1 MEVAVMRS
9 LADTLKTLA
18 NAHQYFTTGFTTR
31 TSLGWHQP
39 TPACAATGRALSV
52 VIPARNTAYALP
64 SVLDALAAQQ
74 HAADVEV
81 ILVDDAS
88 TDATF
93 DIARRHP
100 AVTTAVRL
108 AEQRGS
114 AAARNTGAR
123 LAQAPTVLF
132 VDADM
137 VLPSH
142 VFADVAAR
150 AAGDTVLTGFR
161 HNVTYQALPCGGP
174 LLPEGPPLL
183 AADHRVTWTPPVGKA
198 LPYSGIT
205 LTEEL
210 DGRPLDATNDFQ
222 NLGYGRFYYDWDLPR
237 MAVTALLAVPREQ
250 LVDVGG
256 FDEEFGARGWG
267 MEDTHLGAALIAT
280 GCLVIPLRQA
290 VGFHLDPP
298 DAAAQWQTKLAS
310 WPATLAHYRHLL
322 SLPTPTGRDHAFAT
336 AADKHLTDAEVITR

>member
-1 MEVAVMRS
+1 MHS
-9 LADTLKTLA
+9 LAGTLKART
-18 NAHQYFTTGFTTR
+18 NAHRHFTTGFTER
-31 TSLGWHQP
+31 TALGWHEP
-39 TPACAATGRALSV
+39 TPAGAGAGQALSV
-52 VIPARNTAYALP
+52 VIPARNTAFALP
-64 SVLDALAAQQ
+64 TVLDAITAQQ
-74 HAADVEV
+74 HSADVEV
-81 ILVDDAS
+81 ILVDDGS
-88 TDATF
+88 TDTTF

-108 AEQRGS
+108 ADRRGS
-114 AAARNTGAR
+114 ATARNVGAR

-142 VFADVAAR
+142 VFADFAAR

-161 HNVTYQALPCGGP
+161 HNVSYQASSLGRP
-174 LLPEGPPLL
+174 LLPDGPPLL
-183 AADHRVTWTPPVGKA
+183 AADHRVTWKPPVGKR

-205 LTEEL
+205 LTDEL
-210 DGRPLDATNDFQ
+210 HGRPLDATDDFQ
-222 NLGYGRFYYDWDLPR
+222 TLGYGRSYYDWDLPR

-256 FDEEFGARGWG
+256 FDEEFGALGWG
-267 MEDTHLGAALIAT
+267 MEDTHLGAALIAA

-290 VGFHLDPP
+290 VGYHLDPP
-298 DAAAQWQTKLAS
+298 DATAQWQSKLAA
-310 WPATLAHYRHLL
+310 WPATLAHYRRLL
-322 SLPTPTGRDHAFAT
+322 ALPAPGGRGHAFAT

>member
-1 MEVAVMRS
+1 MNTN
-9 LADTLKTLA
+9 LADALKTQA
-18 NAHQYFTTGFTTR
+18 NTHQYFTTGFTER
-31 TSLGWHQP
+31 TGLAWHQP
-39 TPACAATGRALSV
+39 TPAGASVGRALSV
-52 VIPARNTAYALP
+52 VLPAHNTAYALP
-64 SVLDALAAQQ
+64 TVLDALGAQQ

-108 AEQRGS
+108 SQRRGS
-114 AAARNTGAR
+114 AAARNAGAR
-123 LAQAPTVLF
+123 LAQAPTILF

-137 VLPSH
+137 ALPAHVL
-142 VFADVAAR
+142 ADVAAR
-150 AAGDTVLTGFR
+150 AEADTVLTGFR
-161 HNVTYQALPCGGP
+161 HNVPYQASPGGGP

-183 AADHRVTWTPPVGKA
+183 GADHRVTWRPPVGKI

-205 LTEEL
+205 LTDEL

-222 NLGYGRFYYDWDLPR
+222 TLGYGRAYYDWDLPR
-237 MAVTALLAVPREQ
+237 MVVTALLAVPREQ

-256 FDEEFGARGWG
+256 FDEEFGLLGWG
-267 MEDTHLGAALIAT
+267 MEDTHLGAALIAA
-280 GCLVIPLRQA
+280 GCLVVPLRQA

-298 DAAAQWQTKLAS
+298 DAAAQWQAKLAS
-310 WPATLAHYRHLL
+310 WPATLARYRHLL
-322 SLPTPTGRDHAFAT
+322 SLPAPVGHGRDFTT

>member
-1 MEVAVMRS
+1 MNIS
-9 LADTLKTLA
+9 LTDALKTQA
-18 NAHQYFTTGFTTR
+18 NAHRHFTTGFTER
-31 TSLGWHQP
+31 TGLNWHQP
-39 TPACAATGRALSV
+39 TPAGGGAGRALSV
-52 VIPARNTAYALP
+52 MIPARNTAYALP
-64 SVLDALAAQQ
+64 TVLNALGAQQ

-93 DIARRHP
+93 EIARRHP
-100 AVTTAVRL
+100 VVTTVVRL
-108 AEQRGS
+108 AERRGS
-114 AAARNTGAR
+114 AAARNIGAR

-142 VFADVAAR
+142 VFADVAVR
-150 AAGDTVLTGFR
+150 AAADTVLAGFR
-161 HNVTYQALPCGGP
+161 HNVAYRASPCGEP
-174 LLPEGPPLL
+174 LLPKAPPLL
-183 AADHRVTWTPPVGKA
+183 GADHRVTWKPPVGKV
-198 LPYSGIT
+198 LPYSGLT
-205 LTEEL
+205 LTDVL

-222 NLGYGRFYYDWDLPR
+222 TLGYGRSYYDWDLPR
-237 MAVTALLAVPREQ
+237 MVVTALLAVPREQ

-256 FDEEFGARGWG
+256 FDEEFGALGWG
-267 MEDTHLGAALIAT
+267 MEDTHLGAALIAS
-280 GCLVIPLRQA
+280 GCLVVPLRQA

-298 DAAAQWQTKLAS
+298 DAAAQWQAKLAS

-322 SLPTPTGRDHAFAT
+322 SLPAPADRGDAFVA

>member
-1 MEVAVMRS
+1 MRTS
-9 LADTLKTLA
+9 LADTLRTQA
-18 NAHQYFTTGFTTR
+18 NAHRYLTADFTERTG
-31 TSLGWHQP
+31 LGWHQP
-39 TPACAATGRALSV
+39 TPAGTSAGRHLSV

-64 SVLDALAAQQ
+64 AVLDALGAQQ
-74 HAADVEV
+74 HAAELEV

-100 AVTTAVRL
+100 AVTTVVRL
-108 AEQRGS
+108 AERRGS
-114 AAARNTGAR
+114 AAARNAGAR

-150 AAGDTVLTGFR
+150 AADDAVLTGFR
-161 HNVTYQALPCGGP
+161 HNVAYQTAPHGGP
-174 LLPEGPPLL
+174 LLPDGPPLL
-183 AADHRVTWTPPVGKA
+183 AADHRVTWTPPAGKV

-205 LTEEL
+205 LAESL
-210 DGRPLDATNDFQ
+210 DGRPLDATDDFQ

-237 MAVTALLAVPREQ
+237 MVVTALLAVPREQ
-250 LVDVGG
+250 LMYVGG
-256 FDEEFGARGWG
+256 FDEEFGALGWG
-267 MEDTHLGAALIAT
+267 MEDTHLGAALIVA

-298 DAAAQWQTKLAS
+298 DAAAQWQAKLAT
-310 WPATLAHYRHLL
+310 WPATLARYRHLL
-322 SLPTPTGRDHAFAT
+322 SLPATSGQGRAFA
-336 AADKHLTDAEVITR
+336 

>member
-1 MEVAVMRS
+1 MHTS
-9 LADTLKTLA
+9 LADTLKTQA
-18 NAHQYFTTGFTTR
+18 NAHRHVTADFTERTG
-31 TSLGWHQP
+31 LGWHQP
-39 TPACAATGRALSV
+39 TPAGASAGQALSV
-52 VIPARNTAYALP
+52 VIPAHNTAYALP
-64 SVLDALAAQQ
+64 AVLDALGAQQ

-108 AEQRGS
+108 TEQRGS
-114 AAARNTGAR
+114 AAARNTGVR
-123 LAQAPTVLF
+123 LAQAPTILF

-142 VFADVAAR
+142 VYTDVAAR
-150 AAGDTVLTGFR
+150 AEADTVLTGFR
-161 HNVTYQALPCGGP
+161 HNVAHRASPCGGP
-174 LLPEGPPLL
+174 LLPDGPPLL
-183 AADHRVTWTPPVGKA
+183 AADHRVTWTPPVGKV

-210 DGRPLDATNDFQ
+210 DGRPLDATDDFQ

-250 LVDVGG
+250 LVYVGG
-256 FDEEFGARGWG
+256 FDEEFGALGWG
-267 MEDTHLGAALIAT
+267 MEDTHLGAALIAA

-298 DAAAQWQTKLAS
+298 DAAAQWQAKLAT
-310 WPATLAHYRHLL
+310 WPATLARYRHLL
-322 SLPTPTGRDHAFAT
+322 SLPAPAGQGRAFAT
-336 AADKHLTDAEVITR
+336 TADKHLTDSEVISR